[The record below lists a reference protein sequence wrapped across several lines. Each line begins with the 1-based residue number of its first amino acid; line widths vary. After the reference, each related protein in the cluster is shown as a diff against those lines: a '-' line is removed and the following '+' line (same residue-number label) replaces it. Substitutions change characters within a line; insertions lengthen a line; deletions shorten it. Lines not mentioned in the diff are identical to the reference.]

1 MSKRT
6 EILNIVETT
15 ETDFEECIDTDNLNK
30 FIVDLSNSLENRIK
44 ALNMFYEKEGDD
56 TIEIINK
63 LIMLYELSGTVSL
76 KNFLF
81 AICEQSILNPL
92 LKSIVAKGLC
102 SHNPTDDL
110 GYIAIDMIYPN
121 MGNEVGTPYKVDFI
135 KLLMKNQKYK
145 LQARN
150 HFCDT
155 INDLKIDCG
164 YRYKIILDLENDEYK
179 FFIKEALI
187 EFLKNSK
194 NMTLYR
200 ILSAQNLLQNCEI
213 IEDRNMIEEIILCFA
228 NDIDLDY
235 NLRADATDVLLQLGS
250 DNVKQVAKTIIMNL
264 GYNERRKPKTIYQN
278 AQNVHSKEIEDSVKE
293 ALEYL
298 QTFGLLK
305 LEGKEINFNFVERQI
320 EDMINDNEKDR
331 KEKIKIALNRIYL
344 DRALYSAYNCTLEN
358 ILLRVW
364 TFISGHK
371 HENDMKNRLLEELF
385 EMAGTCSTGF
395 ATRLINTI
403 SGFGDFSIKI
413 SWREQ
418 ICANF
423 TGRLNARIRDMD
435 NISLQEKILE
445 EMIIESNDYNLRKR
459 FLKFLRTNILSIR
472 EELYDE
478 FKNHIS
484 DTDFDLY
491 FRGAISKYEIGEYS

>member
-1 MSKRT
+1 MSNYT
-6 EILNIVETT
+6 EILNIVEVDCELN
-15 ETDFEECIDTDNLNK
+15 ETIDADNLNK

-44 ALNMFYEKEGDD
+44 ALNMFYEKEGES
-56 TIEIINK
+56 TIEVINK
-63 LIMLYELSGTVSL
+63 LIMLYELSGTSSL
-76 KNFLF
+76 RKFLF
-81 AICEQSILNPL
+81 AICEKSILNPL

-102 SHNPTDDL
+102 SHNPDDEL

-121 MGNEVGTPYKVDFI
+121 MGNDIGTPYKVDFI
-135 KLLMKNQKYK
+135 KLLMKNNSYK
-145 LQARN
+145 IQSRN
-150 HFCDT
+150 HFCDI
-155 INDLKIDCG
+155 INNLDIDCE
-164 YRYKIILDLENDEYK
+164 YRYKIILNLEKPQFDY
-179 FFIKEALI
+179 FIKEGLL

-200 ILSAQNLLQNCEI
+200 ILASQNLFQNFELSEERSM
-213 IEDRNMIEEIILCFA
+213 IEDIILCFA
-228 NDIDLDY
+228 NDINLDY

-250 DNVKQVAKTIIMNL
+250 DNVKNIAKTIIMNL
-264 GYNERRKPKTIYQN
+264 GCIGIRKPKTIYQN
-278 AQNVHSKEIEDSVKE
+278 AQNVHSKEIEDSIKQ

-298 QTFGLLK
+298 QTFGILK
-305 LEGKEINFNFVERQI
+305 VEGKEINFDYVESQI
-320 EDMINDNEKDR
+320 VKMLNENN
-331 KEKIKIALNRIYL
+331 KEKVKIALNRIYL

-364 TFISGHK
+364 TFICGHK
-371 HENDMKNRLLEELF
+371 DEIEMKNRLLEELT

-413 SWREQ
+413 SWRDQ
-418 ICANF
+418 ISGNF

-435 NISLQEKILE
+435 NLSIQEKILE
-445 EMIIESNDYNLRKR
+445 EMTMETSDYNSRKR
-459 FLKFLRTNILSIR
+459 FLKFLRTNMLSIR

-478 FKNHIS
+478 FKEHIS

-491 FRGAISKYEIGEYS
+491 FRGAISKYEMGDYI